1 MKGGR
6 KTQRDNETHFI
17 LKPRERNNDT
27 AFAIDENYTVKVHG
41 GTERGHIRLTSR
53 RKTVTDK
60 ITIGIY
66 SIMKHTAA
74 VKEKEKK
81 RVPSNGKQAHVGL

>member
-1 MKGGR
+1 MK
-6 KTQRDNETHFI
+6 HI
-17 LKPRERNNDT
+17 LYSNREKGTMTT
-27 AFAIDENYTVKVHG
+27 AFAIDGNYTVKVHG

-66 SIMKHTAA
+66 SIVKHTTA
-74 VKEKEKK
+74 VKEKEK
-81 RVPSNGKQAHVGL
+81 RIPSNGKQAHVGL